1 MRIRRTLA
9 RIALVRFAVWA
20 KVVWRER
27 KRARRRPRAAAQY
40 LLHGR
45 EFTNFTYE
53 LANLDE
59 GVAFVATVLGA
70 PSETSRAVL
79 VTDEARATG
88 VLAELNAPSGTQRI
102 GEAGR
107 YAAFREAPLRHFWP
121 GNELGVAV
129 FDDDGA

>member
-88 VLAELNAPSGTQRI
+88 VLAELTAR
-102 GEAGR
+102 EAGR